1 MLFSN
6 KITLS
11 PVGWLLCHIFVQSL
25 SHVRL
30 FVTPWTAAHHA
41 SLSFIVFQS
50 LLKLVSIESVMPSN
64 HAILCCPFLLLPS
77 AFLSIRVLSSEL
89 ALCIRW
95 LNYWSFSISL
105 SNECSELISFRIDC
119 FDLLTVQATLKSL
132 LSTTVQKHQFF
143 NAEPFLW
150 SNSHIHPWLLEK
162 P

>member
-30 FVTPWTAAHHA
+30 FVTLWTAAHHA
-41 SLSFIVFQS
+41 SLSFIVFES

-77 AFLSIRVLSSEL
+77 AFLSIRVLSNEL

-119 FDLLTVQATLKSL
+119 FDLLTFKQLSRAFSAPQFKSINSSMPSRSYCPTLTS
-132 LSTTVQKHQFF
+132 
-143 NAEPFLW
+143 
-150 SNSHIHPWLLEK
+150 IHDY
-162 P
+162 